1 KGKTL
6 HLFFS
11 PLFSCCT
18 LRFFLPETSIF
29 FPTIVSL
36 LPFLFEL
43 QDFLALRNL
52 ECIIFTL
59 IIIIIHLG
67 CLLIISVCIHA
78 HRSSIA

>member
-6 HLFFS
+6 HLFFLLYFPVVLYVS
-11 PLFSCCT
+11 SCQ
-18 LRFFLPETSIF
+18 ETSIF

-36 LPFLFEL
+36 LPFLFEM

-59 IIIIIHLG
+59 IIVIHLG
-67 CLLIISVCIHA
+67 YLLIISVCIHA
-78 HRSSIA
+78 LCSSIA